1 MAPNGVLSGKREAL
15 HSAQRYANPAGIESV
30 PATGHGI
37 HGIRVIHGDEPAIVF
52 YFQTLAVGMSFAFC
66 SDVIAPT
73 GGPR

>member
-37 HGIRVIHGDEPAIVF
+37 HGIRVIHGDEP
-52 YFQTLAVGMSFAFC
+52 QSSFIFKHL
-66 SDVIAPT
+66 PLE
-73 GGPR
+73 